1 MSRSGRD
8 AASSASASRRVGKNT
23 SAAMITE
30 NEGAAVGAI
39 GRFGGGV
46 RKRASAS
53 VIDLTIIRL
62 CAEGS
67 GVAGKAVDYGALRA
81 PGDRRAGHAA
91 GAVARRPAGTRI
103 GGRLA
108 RAHRRARLR
117 LARRAT
123 LRIPARALRL
133 LARRDVRM
141 LELALEHA
149 FWQGVCSAASEREL
163 QGLTRSSYVAFYYHR
178 IAGASPDDRLDVPPA
193 AFAAQL
199 RLLRLL
205 RFHALAP
212 EDMLSFHC
220 EPGGVLPRRS
230 YVLTADDAFR
240 DAVDAFAQAAA
251 HRPQM
256 FASTQLLGRRL
267 PWADADAATW
277 DELAEAARQG
287 VSVGSH
293 T

>member
-1 MSRSGRD
+1 
-8 AASSASASRRVGKNT
+8 
-23 SAAMITE
+23 
-30 NEGAAVGAI
+30 
-39 GRFGGGV
+39 
-46 RKRASAS
+46 
-53 VIDLTIIRL
+53 
-62 CAEGS
+62 
-67 GVAGKAVDYGALRA
+67 
-81 PGDRRAGHAA
+81 
-91 GAVARRPAGTRI
+91 
-103 GGRLA
+103 
-108 RAHRRARLR
+108 
-117 LARRAT
+117 
-123 LRIPARALRL
+123 
-133 LARRDVRM
+133 M

-149 FWQGVCSAASEREL
+149 FWQGVRSAATEREL
-163 QGLTRSSYVAFYYHR
+163 QRLTRSSFVAFYYHR
-178 IAGASPDDRLDVPPA
+178 IAGASPHDRLDVPPA
-193 AFAAQL
+193 TFAAQL

-205 RFHALAP
+205 RFHALTP

-293 T
+293 TRTHRRLPDLGDDELEQELAGSLRDLRDLPHAIPVLAYPHGDHDRRVRAAAKSAGYSAAYTTAPGRNGAGSHAFQLSRIGVKPGDSRLSFLWKAITGAHPPQPWEAWRQALYRLSLSRRRARGRPRRASRRR